1 MLAQKEFVKVFET
14 LGTRFPWMSDP
25 VKVNI
30 HMKRK
35 DVLLFIQMAEIGLAS
50 ADLKG
55 LIIGDIEKD
64 VRAVLKDMMEKAQL
78 NEFVEGL
85 QDLLLGGKEKA

>member
-1 MLAQKEFVKVFET
+1 
-14 LGTRFPWMSDP
+14 
-25 VKVNI
+25 
-30 HMKRK
+30 
-35 DVLLFIQMAEIGLAS
+35 MAEVGLAS

-64 VRAVLKDMMEKAQL
+64 VRAVLKDMMEKAEL

-85 QDLLLGGKEKA
+85 QDLLLVGKEKG